1 MAMVKHRAQ
10 ESAKRL
16 AAMQKDASLI
26 LGKLAPVLGSI
37 SALEDGAE
45 FSLIASPVVEPLLVT
60 KAKMEVAVAAATA
73 TMASTDLDDVPADSA
88 TLREVMEWIASSK
101 KTIAL
106 ITNMLAMIA
115 KAARG

>member
-1 MAMVKHRAQ
+1 MVKHRAQ

-16 AAMQKDASLI
+16 AAMQKEASLI

-45 FSLIASPVVEPLLVT
+45 FSLVASPVVEPLLVT

-73 TMASTDLDDVPADSA
+73 TVACTDLDDVPADGAS
-88 TLREVMEWIASSK
+88 LKDVLDWIASSK
-101 KTIAL
+101 TTISL
-106 ITNMLAMIA
+106 ITSMLAMIA